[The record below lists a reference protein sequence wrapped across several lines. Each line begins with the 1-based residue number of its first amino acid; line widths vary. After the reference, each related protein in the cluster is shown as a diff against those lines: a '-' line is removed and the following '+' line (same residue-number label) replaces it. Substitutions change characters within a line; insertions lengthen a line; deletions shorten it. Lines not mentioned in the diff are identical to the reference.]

1 MWAYV
6 GVCLRACVSLCVFVT
21 PVPTW
26 LVSGQRNRWS
36 TNRDMHSKQ
45 SSLYLFELQP
55 RQDVTRLSS
64 LPNSTHTATVGQ
76 TVRVFSCVV
85 RVRLCDSD
93 LSRPES
99 PIWIV
104 SAAGLPLYLQVLMT
118 SPAPGN
124 TLGPSHVKIKNYAI
138 NELCC
143 DLFLLLKRSLLW
155 AWLLISRWQTPCME
169 PFLIGVLGTTWAY
182 KWTISLFSTVFNSEN
197 FVVLEHFLT
206 NINSRWPQLLS
217 CER

>member
-1 MWAYV
+1 
-6 GVCLRACVSLCVFVT
+6 
-21 PVPTW
+21 
-26 LVSGQRNRWS
+26 
-36 TNRDMHSKQ
+36 MHSKH

-76 TVRVFSCVV
+76 TVRVFRCVV

-206 NINSRWPQLLS
+206 NINSRWLQLLS